1 MADIVIKI
9 TDSIDKNVP
18 DKLSLIDKFASQAE
32 QSIKRLKD
40 ALDFTKS
47 GSLKEYAQ
55 LLTQVVIQQ
64 SAMSKSSIDLALKT
78 EKLAQSVEKT
88 KKSQADALSANQ
100 KLAQE
105 YSKAGI
111 QNQKLANEIVKTELA
126 TTKLSI
132 SQAKLNAELSKTAK
146 YATDAQIAVVRL
158 AQAKNRLAF
167 DTATLN
173 DRIAQSAIRTKIMQ
187 EQLTQ
192 ASFRTRDWSARTQ
205 ELSDKNKA
213 LTAVLNSVS
222 VAYRLFIGSV
232 IINKV
237 TDLVDSYTLMENR
250 LKLVSVSLG
259 NTTALQK
266 ELFKNAQETRVPIV
280 DLTQSFVRYD
290 FALKSLGASQKESLT
305 FTRTL
310 SELLQISGLNT
321 QESSSALLQLSQAL
335 NKGKLDGD
343 EFRTVMETLPTL
355 AEAIAKEMGVA
366 RGELLKLAPEGK
378 ITSQIIRQALAS
390 IATETSDR
398 FKELDKTISQGFV
411 TIKNGSIE
419 FIGDMNK
426 ATGASKILAESL
438 IFIGNHIKEVFAV
451 SVGFAS
457 FALIKYTASAITAN
471 AITRTFGITTVITN
485 KAVTAFNTSLEFL
498 RNTSVTSA
506 AGMAVLGGSIAALT
520 TYILLNKDS
529 QELLNSNGAVLNDTF
544 KAIGQ
549 TFKETELYAGLASIG
564 LKGIT
569 DSFLDIRQFE
579 PTNVLNN
586 TILLLAAMA
595 DINPF
600 QTTFFDDLV
609 AKQEE
614 ITNARLKAIAVQ
626 KQQIEQTR
634 QEAVVDQALA
644 EAKRLNLDE
653 KKKTGTEAEKLQAE
667 LQATADVYDKAL
679 DNLKKSFTD
688 YVGAYSENNEHI
700 IALEQSKA
708 RALQFILDGGNK
720 GKKEREKEEADLLKK
735 QEDILNSLN
744 GTTKDYILTKQ
755 ALDGL
760 ISKGL
765 IEWEQYN
772 DILNNTALA
781 QRALRLEEKLR
792 VDNQKDDF
800 EKRKEQKRIEA
811 DFLKKENEAVKSIIK
826 PEVYSVNISLINA
839 NLKKAL
845 DEIDA
850 EKNKADNQDELR
862 AQKQYARVVN
872 GFKKLLDEFQN
883 YLKEKEKIRQ
893 SFDQKE
899 AKVDADF
906 NRRLQSLQR
915 DKSPLGQILGE
926 NKSGENEYAKQQAD
940 QKQLENELA
949 LHKEKEFQDRLLQVQ
964 KEGGERALVLR
975 KALDKK
981 ISDNRFK
988 IAELELSQTSDLFT
1002 ALGNLAKTRG
1012 NEDSKNAKRAF
1023 RISQALAYA
1032 EAGIHMAGAISK
1044 ANDAPSYEKFALI
1057 AQAAVIGATQIA
1069 NIRSASLQGLARGG
1083 TVGGTGS
1090 TTSDSNLVYLSK
1102 GEEVIRESVARP
1114 NRAFLKDLNDGKV
1127 NTSNFNRTFNN
1138 SGDSGSKPIIN
1149 IYNYSADSE
1158 ATVEH
1163 SVVDGQDK
1171 FDVYVRKIEEKL
1183 AKNVSNG
1190 DGSLHG
1196 VIKGMT
1202 SRGF

>member
-9 TDSIDKNVP
+9 TDLIDKNVP
-18 DKLSLIDKFASQAE
+18 DKLALIDKFASQAE

-250 LKLVSVSLG
+250 LKLVSVSLD

-321 QESSSALLQLSQAL
+321 QEASSALLQLSQAL

-398 FKELDKTISQGFV
+398 FKQLDKTISQAFTTV
-411 TIKNGSIE
+411 KNGAIE
-419 FIGDMNK
+419 FIGEFNK
-426 ATGASKILAESL
+426 ATSASKVLAEAI
-438 IFIGNHIKEVFAV
+438 IFVGNHLKEIFAI
-451 SVGFAS
+451 SVGVAS
-457 FALIKYTASAITAN
+457 FALIRYSVSALAASAITEKFGLKTILAN
-471 AITRTFGITTVITN
+471 
-485 KAVTAFNTSLEFL
+485 KSVTLFYTSLDFL
-498 RNTSVTSA
+498 RTTTLTSA
-506 AGMAVLGGSIAALT
+506 AGISILGAAVAGLT

-549 TFKETELYAGLASIG
+549 TLKETDLYAGLASIG
-564 LKGIT
+564 LKGIA

-586 TILLLAAMA
+586 TILLFAALA

-600 QTTFFDDLV
+600 QTTFFDDLI

-614 ITNARLKAIAVQ
+614 ITAARLKAIAVQ
-626 KQQIEQTR
+626 KQEIEESR
-634 QEAVVDQALA
+634 KEATVDKALA

-667 LQATADVYDKAL
+667 LQATADEYDKAL

-700 IALEQSKA
+700 IALEKSKA

-720 GKKEREKEEADLLKK
+720 GKKEIEKEANDILKK
-735 QEDILNSLN
+735 QEDILISLN
-744 GTTKDYILTKQ
+744 GATKEYILTKA

-760 ISKGL
+760 ISKDK

-772 DILNNTALA
+772 AILGETQLA
-781 QRALRLEEKLR
+781 QKALRLEESLR
-792 VDNQKDDF
+792 TDNQKDQY
-800 EKRKEQKRIEA
+800 EKRKEQKRQEA
-811 DFLKKENEAVKSIIK
+811 ESQLKANEALKEFYKNNNKEEKYITNIDLIK
-826 PEVYSVNISLINA
+826 Q
-839 NLKKAL
+839 NLKKFI

-850 EKNKADNQDELR
+850 EKAKAEAKDEVREEKALDRKLR
-862 AQKQYARVVN
+862 GYAKDLKELQK
-872 GFKKLLDEFQN
+872 FLSDKLKLLQDTADRE
-883 YLKEKEKIRQ
+883 
-893 SFDQKE
+893 QK
-899 AKVDADF
+899 
-906 NRRLQSLQR
+906 LQDSYQ
-915 DKSPLGQILGE
+915 
-926 NKSGENEYAKQQAD
+926 NKSVTLSNSNSPIQNLFEE
-940 QKQLENELA
+940 QKA
-949 LHKEKEFQDRLLQVQ
+949 
-964 KEGGERALVLR
+964 R
-975 KALDKK
+975 KALIDEQMIKEQTDIKGHYDAKAAITKAGEDRLAKLKELQQKK
-981 ISDNRFK
+981 DAESRLK
-988 IAELELSQTSDLFT
+988 IASMELGATSDLFS
-1002 ALGNLAKTRG
+1002 ALGTLIKNREGEST
-1012 NEDSKNAKRAF
+1012 KNAKRMF
-1023 RISQALAYA
+1023 KISQALALA
-1032 EAGIHMAGAISK
+1032 QATVNMAVAISE
-1044 ANDAPSYEKFALI
+1044 ANKGSIYEKIAAISFAAI
-1057 AQAAVIGATQIA
+1057 TGATQIA
-1069 NIRSASLQGLARGG
+1069 AVKSASLQGLARGG

>member
-158 AQAKNRLAF
+158 AQAKNKLAF

-250 LKLVSVSLG
+250 LKLVSVSLD

-321 QESSSALLQLSQAL
+321 QEASSALLQLSQAL

-366 RGELLKLAPEGK
+366 RGELLKLAPDGK

-419 FIGDMNK
+419 FIGDINK

-549 TFKETELYAGLASIG
+549 TFKETELYAVLASIG

-850 EKNKADNQDELR
+850 EKNKADNKEAERQDKALNRILR
-862 AQKQYARVVN
+862 GYEK
-872 GFKKLLDEFQN
+872 D
-883 YLKEKEKIRQ
+883 LKEFTKLINDKLELLEKSAQREQKLQESFQRKEVSLSNSPNQIQ
-893 SFDQKE
+893 NLFEEQK
-899 AKVDADF
+899 A
-906 NRRLQSLQR
+906 
-915 DKSPLGQILGE
+915 
-926 NKSGENEYAKQQAD
+926 
-940 QKQLENELA
+940 
-949 LHKEKEFQDRLLQVQ
+949 
-964 KEGGERALVLR
+964 R
-975 KALDKK
+975 KALIDEQMIKEQTDIKGHYDAKAAITKAGEDRLAKLRELQQKK
-981 ISDNRFK
+981 DAEGRLK
-988 IAELELSQTSDLFT
+988 IASMELGATSDLFS
-1002 ALGNLAKTRG
+1002 ALGTLIKNREGEST
-1012 NEDSKNAKRAF
+1012 KNAKRMF
-1023 RISQALAYA
+1023 KISQALALA
-1032 EAGIHMAGAISK
+1032 QATVNMAVAISE
-1044 ANDAPSYEKFALI
+1044 ANKGSIYEKIAAISFAAI
-1057 AQAAVIGATQIA
+1057 TGATQIA
-1069 NIRSASLQGLARGG
+1069 AVKSASLQGLARGG